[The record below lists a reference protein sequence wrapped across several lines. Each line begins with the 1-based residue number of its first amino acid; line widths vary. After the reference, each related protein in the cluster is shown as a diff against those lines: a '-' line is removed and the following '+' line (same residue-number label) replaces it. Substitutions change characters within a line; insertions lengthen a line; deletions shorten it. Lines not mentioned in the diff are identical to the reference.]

1 MTVSNPA
8 NSPAATSEGALA
20 GATIAVTASRRATE
34 QGEAFERR
42 GARVVYAPTVR
53 IVPTDADD
61 RLRADTQSVVENP
74 PYMVLVTT
82 GYGLKGWLEAAE
94 GFGLG
99 EAIRTAIADAKFYVR
114 GAKGR
119 GAVRSLGFEDSGM
132 AAEEVTRALVDL
144 ALEVGVE
151 GKRVL
156 LQQHGKPDAAQ
167 EQRLVDAGAQLTTV
181 VPHRWEEP
189 EDVGVVYTLIDS
201 IIAGDVTAI
210 TFTAAPAVE
219 ALLSY
224 AQEHEKLPELLAA
237 LREKTV
243 VASVGPV
250 TSEPLQEQGITPVQP
265 ERSRMG
271 AMIKALVEHLEK

>member
-1 MTVSNPA
+1 MSAENLT
-8 NSPAATSEGALA
+8 LA

-34 QGEAFERR
+34 QGEAFERK
-42 GARVVYAPTVR
+42 GAHIVYAPTVR
-53 IVPTDADD
+53 IVPADADD
-61 RLRADTQSVVENP
+61 RLRADTQTVIENP
-74 PYMVLVTT
+74 PQMVLVTT
-82 GYGLKGWLEAAE
+82 GYGLKGWLEAAD

-99 EAIRTAIADAKFYVR
+99 GPAREAISGADFYVR

-119 GAVRSLGFEDSGM
+119 GAVRSLGFQDSGI

-156 LQQHGKPDAAQ
+156 LQQHGQPDAAQ
-167 EQRLVDAGAQLTTV
+167 EQRLLDAGARLVTV

-189 EDVGVVYTLIDS
+189 EDVRAVYTLIDR
-201 IIAGDVTAI
+201 IIAGDITAI

-219 ALLSY
+219 ALFGY
-224 AQEHEKLPELLAA
+224 AQEREKLPELVAA
-237 LREKTV
+237 LREKTA

-250 TSEPLQEQGITPVQP
+250 TSVPLQEQGIVPVQP

-271 AMIKALVEHLEK
+271 AMIKALVEHLES